1 MNKSKSVK
9 IKDKAGFT
17 GKLVIKTY
25 RDGVLVRETKPM
37 YNKIVS
43 GSGGYGRNL
52 VIRQLANDT
61 TYGIA
66 IASAGIGTGTTA
78 PADSDTGLETVVVQ
92 DVAVSNRSISNDQ
105 VVIDV
110 FMSNAVLTNGSYT
123 EFGLFISTG
132 ASRRLFS
139 RVIISPTYT
148 KATGE
153 DSTFSYTI
161 SLAG

>member
-1 MNKSKSVK
+1 MKKSKTVK
-9 IKDKAGFT
+9 IKDDGGFV

-25 RDGVLVRETKPM
+25 RDGKLVRQSPVM
-37 YNKIVS
+37 YNKVVS

-52 VIRQLANDT
+52 VIRQLAGDT

-66 IASAGIGTGTTA
+66 IGSAGIGTGTTA
-78 PADSDTGLETVVVQ
+78 PVDADTGLETVVVQ
-92 DVAVSNRSISNDQ
+92 DVAISNVAVSNDE
-105 VVIDV
+105 VVVDV
-110 FMSNAVLTNGSYT
+110 FMSNAVLANGSYT

-132 ASRRLFS
+132 GSRRLFS

-148 KATGE
+148 KAAGE

-161 SLAG
+161 GLTG